1 MIHLVLSL
9 RWITLVAALGAAI
22 GAVLMFGVG
31 CAKLAHAVGFAPLAG
46 EPGGLSVVALVM
58 LATDAFL
65 FGLVLVVFAYAIAF
79 GFAFDLS
86 EGARAKLPKWWMRID
101 GIAEIKITLI
111 EVILVYL
118 VVDFVT
124 DVVEAETPVSWDMLV
139 KPVAI
144 LLIAG
149 ALRLIETKRSGVHP
163 GVPERPGRPAN
174 ITRLLSGE

>member
-31 CAKLAHAVGFAPLAG
+31 GAKLAHAFGFG
-46 EPGGLSVVALVM
+46 ETGGLSVAALVM
-58 LATDAFL
+58 QATDAFL

-79 GFAFDLS
+79 GFAFDLP
-86 EGARAKLPKWWMRID
+86 EGARARLPRWMRVD

-144 LLIAG
+144 LSIAG
-149 ALRLIETKRSGVHP
+149 ALRLIETKHPGVYP
-163 GVPERPGRPAN
+163 GVPERPGRPTSV
-174 ITRLLSGE
+174 TRLLSGE

>member
-1 MIHLVLSL
+1 MIRLVLSL

-31 CAKLAHAVGFAPLAG
+31 GAKLAHAFGFG
-46 EPGGLSVVALVM
+46 ETGGLSVAALVM
-58 LATDAFL
+58 QAADAFL

-79 GFAFDLS
+79 GFAFDLP
-86 EGARAKLPKWWMRID
+86 EGARARLPRWMRVD

-124 DVVEAETPVSWDMLV
+124 DTVELETQVSWDMLV
-139 KPVAI
+139 KPVAV
-144 LLIAG
+144 LFIAG

-163 GVPERPGRPAN
+163 DVPEKPGRPAN
-174 ITRLLSGE
+174 VTRLLSGE

>member
-9 RWITLVAALGAAI
+9 RWITLVAAFGAAI

-31 CAKLAHAVGFAPLAG
+31 CAKLAHAFGFGPLTG

-65 FGLVLVVFAYAIAF
+65 FGLVLVVFAYAITF
-79 GFAFDLS
+79 GFAFDLP
-86 EGARAKLPKWWMRID
+86 EGARAKLPQWMRVD

-124 DVVEAETPVSWDMLV
+124 DVVELATRVSWDMLV

-149 ALRLIETKRSGVHP
+149 ALHLIETKRSGVHP
-163 GVPERPGRPAN
+163 DAPERPGRPASV
-174 ITRLLSGE
+174 TRLLSGE

>member
-1 MIHLVLSL
+1 MIRLVLSL

-31 CAKLAHAVGFAPLAG
+31 GAKLAHAFGFG
-46 EPGGLSVVALVM
+46 ETGGLSVAALVM
-58 LATDAFL
+58 QAADAFL
-65 FGLVLVVFAYAIAF
+65 FGLVLIVFAYAVAF
-79 GFAFDLS
+79 GFAFDLP
-86 EGARAKLPKWWMRID
+86 EEARAKLPKWMRVD

-124 DVVEAETPVSWDMLV
+124 DVVELETQVSWDMLV

-144 LLIAG
+144 LSIAG
-149 ALRLIETKRSGVHP
+149 ALRLIETKHPGVYP
-163 GVPERPGRPAN
+163 GVPERPGRPTSV
-174 ITRLLSGE
+174 TRLLSGE

>member
-1 MIHLVLSL
+1 MIHFVLSL

-31 CAKLAHAVGFAPLAG
+31 GAKLAHAFGFG
-46 EPGGLSVVALVM
+46 ETGGLSVAALVM
-58 LATDAFL
+58 QATDAFL

-79 GFAFDLS
+79 GFAFDLP
-86 EGARAKLPKWWMRID
+86 EGARARLPRWMRVD

-124 DVVEAETPVSWDMLV
+124 DVVELETQVSWDMLV
-139 KPVAI
+139 KPVAV
-144 LLIAG
+144 LFIAG
-149 ALRLIETKRSGVHP
+149 ALRLIETKHPGVYP
-163 GVPERPGRPAN
+163 GVPERPGRPTSV
-174 ITRLLSGE
+174 TRLLSGE

>member
-31 CAKLAHAVGFAPLAG
+31 GAKLAHAFGFG
-46 EPGGLSVVALVM
+46 ETGGLSVAALVM
-58 LATDAFL
+58 QATDAFL

-79 GFAFDLS
+79 GFAFDLP
-86 EGARAKLPKWWMRID
+86 EGARARLPRWMRVD

-124 DVVEAETPVSWDMLV
+124 DVVEVETQVSWDMLV

-144 LLIAG
+144 LSIAG

-163 GVPERPGRPAN
+163 DVPEKPGRPAN
-174 ITRLLSGE
+174 VTRLLSGE

>member
-31 CAKLAHAVGFAPLAG
+31 GAKLAHAFGFG
-46 EPGGLSVVALVM
+46 ETGGLSVAALVM
-58 LATDAFL
+58 QATDAFL

-79 GFAFDLS
+79 GFAFDLP
-86 EGARAKLPKWWMRID
+86 EGARARLPRWMRVD

-124 DVVEAETPVSWDMLV
+124 DVVEVETQVSWDMLV

-144 LLIAG
+144 LFIAG
-149 ALRLIETKRSGVHP
+149 ALRLIETKHPGVYP
-163 GVPERPGRPAN
+163 GVPERPGRPASV
-174 ITRLLSGE
+174 TRLLSGE

>member
-31 CAKLAHAVGFAPLAG
+31 GAKLAHAFGFG
-46 EPGGLSVVALVM
+46 ETGGLSVAALVM
-58 LATDAFL
+58 QTTDAFL

-79 GFAFDLS
+79 GFAFDLP
-86 EGARAKLPKWWMRID
+86 EGARARLPRWMRVD

-124 DVVEAETPVSWDMLV
+124 DVVEVETQVSWDMLV
-139 KPVAI
+139 KPVAV
-144 LLIAG
+144 LFIAG

-163 GVPERPGRPAN
+163 DVPERPGRPASV
-174 ITRLLSGE
+174 TRLLSGE

>member
-1 MIHLVLSL
+1 MIHFVLSL

-31 CAKLAHAVGFAPLAG
+31 GAKLAHAFGFG
-46 EPGGLSVVALVM
+46 ETGGLSVAALVM
-58 LATDAFL
+58 QATDAFL

-79 GFAFDLS
+79 GFAFDLP
-86 EGARAKLPKWWMRID
+86 EGARARLPRWMRVD

-124 DVVEAETPVSWDMLV
+124 DVVEVETQVSWDMLV

-144 LLIAG
+144 LFIAG

-163 GVPERPGRPAN
+163 DVPERPGRPASV
-174 ITRLLSGE
+174 TRLLSGE

>member
-9 RWITLVAALGAAI
+9 RWITLVAALGAAV

-31 CAKLAHAVGFAPLAG
+31 GAKLAHAFGFAPLT
-46 EPGGLSVVALVM
+46 EKIGGLSVVALVM
-58 LATDAFL
+58 QATDAFL
-65 FGLVLVVFAYAIAF
+65 FGLVLVVFAYAITF
-79 GFAFDLS
+79 GFAVDLP
-86 EGARAKLPKWWMRID
+86 EGARARLPKWMRVD

-124 DVVEAETPVSWDMLV
+124 DVVELATPVSWDMLV

-163 GVPERPGRPAN
+163 DVPERAGKPAKV
-174 ITRLLSGE
+174 TRLLSGE

>member
-31 CAKLAHAVGFAPLAG
+31 GAKLAHAFGFG
-46 EPGGLSVVALVM
+46 ETGGLSVAALVM
-58 LATDAFL
+58 QAADAFL

-79 GFAFDLS
+79 GFAFDLP
-86 EGARAKLPKWWMRID
+86 EGARARLPRWMRVD

-124 DVVEAETPVSWDMLV
+124 DVVEVETQVSWDMLV
-139 KPVAI
+139 KPVAV
-144 LLIAG
+144 LFIAG

-163 GVPERPGRPAN
+163 DVPERPGRPASV
-174 ITRLLSGE
+174 TRLLSGE

>member
-31 CAKLAHAVGFAPLAG
+31 GAKLAHAFGFG
-46 EPGGLSVVALVM
+46 ETGGLSVAALVM
-58 LATDAFL
+58 QATDAFL

-79 GFAFDLS
+79 GFAFDLP
-86 EGARAKLPKWWMRID
+86 EGARARLPRWMRVD

-124 DVVEAETPVSWDMLV
+124 DVVEVETQVSWDMLV
-139 KPVAI
+139 KPVAV
-144 LLIAG
+144 LFIAG

-163 GVPERPGRPAN
+163 DVPERPGRPASV
-174 ITRLLSGE
+174 TRLLSGE

>member
-31 CAKLAHAVGFAPLAG
+31 GAKLAHAFGFG
-46 EPGGLSVVALVM
+46 ETGGLSVAALVM
-58 LATDAFL
+58 QAADAFL

-79 GFAFDLS
+79 GFAFDLP
-86 EGARAKLPKWWMRID
+86 EGARARLPRWMRVD

-124 DVVEAETPVSWDMLV
+124 DVVEVETQVSWDMLV
-139 KPVAI
+139 KPVAV
-144 LLIAG
+144 LFIAG

-163 GVPERPGRPAN
+163 DVPEKPGRPAN
-174 ITRLLSGE
+174 VTRLLSGE

>member
-1 MIHLVLSL
+1 MIRLVLSL

-31 CAKLAHAVGFAPLAG
+31 GAKLAHAFGFG
-46 EPGGLSVVALVM
+46 ETGGLSVAALVM
-58 LATDAFL
+58 QAADAFL

-79 GFAFDLS
+79 GFAFDLP
-86 EGARAKLPKWWMRID
+86 EGARARLPRWMRVD

-124 DVVEAETPVSWDMLV
+124 DVVEVETQVSWDMLV
-139 KPVAI
+139 KPVAV
-144 LLIAG
+144 LFIAG

-163 GVPERPGRPAN
+163 DVPERPGRPASV
-174 ITRLLSGE
+174 TRLLSGE

>member
-9 RWITLVAALGAAI
+9 RWITLVAAFGAAI

-31 CAKLAHAVGFAPLAG
+31 GAKLAHAFGFAALTGKA
-46 EPGGLSVVALVM
+46 GGLSVVALVM
-58 LATDAFL
+58 QATDAFL

-79 GFAFDLS
+79 GFAFDLP
-86 EGARAKLPKWWMRID
+86 EGARARLPRWMRVD

-124 DVVEAETPVSWDMLV
+124 DTVELETQVSWDMLV
-139 KPVAI
+139 KPVAV
-144 LLIAG
+144 LFIAG

-163 GVPERPGRPAN
+163 DVPEKPGRPAN
-174 ITRLLSGE
+174 VTRLLSGE